1 MQPLCN
7 KKKLFKHGEWVGYI
21 LIAPCMIGILL
32 FNFIPMGMSLYY
44 SFSTYDIISPPRN
57 FGWHN
62 YTSVF
67 TDVILR
73 DKFFKS
79 LLHTG
84 EYLLFSIAIGLVL
97 SFLLALF
104 LNQKLKGMGAYR
116 VLYYLPNLLPPV
128 CSAIVWADIT
138 DPLYGLGNSILAR
151 FGLEPYT
158 FYSDPSTAM
167 TTFLLL
173 SLWGLGG
180 GLMLWMAQFQN
191 IPNDLYEAAD
201 LEGAGAIK
209 KCLKITI
216 PMSTPT
222 IFYTLINSI
231 IAGLQVFGPYLIAGA
246 GPDDS
251 LLFFVTN
258 IYINH
263 REFNMGFACALSWML
278 FVVIALLT
286 LVLFKRTKW
295 VFYGEDI

>member
-1 MQPLCN
+1 
-7 KKKLFKHGEWVGYI
+7 
-21 LIAPCMIGILL
+21 MIGIVL

-84 EYLLFSIAIGLVL
+84 EYLLFSILVGLVL

-104 LNQKLKGMGAYR
+104 LNQKLKGMGVYR

-128 CSAIVWADIT
+128 CAAIVWADIT
-138 DPLYGLGNSILAR
+138 DPLYGLGNSLLGKI
-151 FGLEPYT
+151 GLGPYT
-158 FYSDPSTAM
+158 FYSDPNTAM
-167 TTFLLL
+167 PTFLLL
-173 SLWGLGG
+173 ALWGLGS

-201 LEGAGAIK
+201 LEGAGVFR
-209 KCLKITI
+209 KCIKITI

-231 IAGLQVFGPYLIAGA
+231 IAGLQIFGPYLIAGA

-251 LLFFVTN
+251 LLFYVTN

-278 FVVIALLT
+278 FLVIAAFT
-286 LVLFKRTKW
+286 LVLFKKSKW
-295 VFYGEDI
+295 VFYGEDM